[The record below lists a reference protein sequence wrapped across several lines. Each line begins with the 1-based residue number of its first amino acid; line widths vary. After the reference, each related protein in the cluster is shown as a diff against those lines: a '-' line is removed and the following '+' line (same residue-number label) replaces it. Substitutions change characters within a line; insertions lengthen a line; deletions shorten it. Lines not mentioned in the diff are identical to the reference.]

1 MRAIVA
7 ENSELVI
14 VDRPTPSPAAGEV
27 VIKVA
32 AAGVNRADLMQRQ
45 GFYPPPPGASD
56 VLGLE
61 VSGEITE
68 AAPDV
73 TQWSVGDK
81 VCALL
86 AGGGYAEYVN
96 VPAAQVLPIPDG
108 VDLNTAA
115 ALPEVA
121 CTVVSNVVTAA
132 GLQRG
137 ETLLIHGG
145 ASGIGTHAIQLA
157 KALGAKV
164 AVTAGSPEKLAAC
177 TTLGADVAINYHDDD
192 FAKTLTDLGGAD
204 VILDIIGAKYLAQNV
219 AALATGGRIVIIG
232 MQGGVKG
239 ELNIGA
245 LMAKRASITGTTL
258 RARPV
263 DGPGGKAEIV
273 ANTLATTWPLIADG
287 DIKPIVSQT
296 FSFDDATSAHLCLE
310 RGEATGKVLLTVSD

>member
-7 ENSELVI
+7 ENSELV
-14 VDRPTPSPAAGEV
+14 VVERPTPEPAGGEVLIKVVAAGL
-27 VIKVA
+27 
-32 AAGVNRADLMQRQ
+32 NRADLMQRQ
-45 GFYPPPPGASD
+45 GYYPPPPGASD

-61 VSGEITE
+61 VSGEIV
-68 AAPDV
+68 AVGLDV
-73 TQWSVGDK
+73 VGWSVGDQ

-96 VPAAQVLPIPDG
+96 VPAAQVLPIPYG
-108 VDLNTAA
+108 VDLRSAA

-121 CTVVSNVVTAA
+121 CTIVSNVVMAA
-132 GLQRG
+132 HLAAG

-157 KALGAKV
+157 KALGARV
-164 AVTAGSPEKLAAC
+164 AVTAGSAEKLRTC
-177 TTLGADVAINYHDDD
+177 LDLGADIAINYRDDD
-192 FAKTLTDLGGAD
+192 FAKVLTDLGGAD
-204 VILDIIGAKYLAQNV
+204 VILDIIGAKYLGQNV
-219 AALATGGRIVIIG
+219 SALRTGGRMVIIG

-245 LMAKRASITGTTL
+245 LMAKRASIIGTTL

-273 ANTLATTWPLIADG
+273 ANTLAVTWPLIAG
-287 DIKPIVSQT
+287 GSIKPIVSQV
-296 FSFDDATSAHLCLE
+296 FSFDDAAAAQQCLE
-310 RGEATGKVLLTVSD
+310 RGEATGKVLLDVAG

>member
-14 VDRPTPSPAAGEV
+14 VDRPTPSPDAGEV
-27 VIKVA
+27 LIKVA

-61 VSGEITE
+61 VSGEIVE
-68 AAPDV
+68 VAADV
-73 TQWSVGDK
+73 TNWSVGDK

-96 VPAAQVLPIPDG
+96 VPAPQVLPIPDG
-108 VDLNTAA
+108 IDLATAA

-121 CTVVSNVVTAA
+121 CTVISNVVMAA
-132 GLQRG
+132 NLTLG

-157 KALGAKV
+157 KALGARV

-177 TTLGADVAINYHDDD
+177 VDLGADITINYHDDD
-192 FAKTLTDLGGAD
+192 FAKILTNLGGAD

-245 LMAKRASITGTTL
+245 LMGKRASITGTTL

-263 DGPGGKAEIV
+263 DGPGGKGEIV
-273 ANTLATTWPLIADG
+273 AETLATTWPLISTG
-287 DIKPIVSQT
+287 DIKPVVSQT
-296 FSFDDATSAHLCLE
+296 FSFDDAVSAHEYLE
-310 RGEATGKVLLTVSD
+310 RGQATGKVLLTVVD

>member
-1 MRAIVA
+1 MRAFIA
-7 ENSELVI
+7 DDGNLVLI
-14 VDRPTPSPAAGEV
+14 DRPIPTLDAGEV
-27 VIKVA
+27 LVKVS

-45 GFYPPPPGASD
+45 GYYPPPPGASD

-61 VSGEITE
+61 VSGTVVDV
-68 AAPDV
+68 APDV
-73 TQWSVGDK
+73 DGWRPGDR

-96 VPAAQVLPIPDG
+96 IPAAQVLPIPDG
-108 VDLNTAA
+108 IDLPTAA

-121 CTVVSNVVTAA
+121 CTVMSNVVMAA
-132 GLQRG
+132 GLTAG
-137 ETLLIHGG
+137 ETILIHGG

-157 KALGAKV
+157 KALGARV
-164 AVTAGSPEKLAAC
+164 AVTAGSADKLASCMA
-177 TTLGADVAINYHDDD
+177 LGADVAINYRDDD
-192 FAKTLTDLGGAD
+192 FASMLTDLGGAD

-219 AALATGGRIVIIG
+219 KALATAGRIVIIG

-273 ANTLATTWPLIADG
+273 ARTLATTWPLIGAG
-287 DIKPIVSQT
+287 QVKPIVAQT
-296 FSFDDATSAHLCLE
+296 FSFDDAAAAHRYLE
-310 RGEATGKVLLTVSD
+310 DGGGVGKVLLLLG